1 MRSFAGV
8 CSVLVVGTGLGLGF
22 FQPSQAQAQDYYTK
36 KFESFPQCCRV
47 LREHSKQLGAE
58 GKLATNIVDNR
69 ALFVGMTFEGL
80 PKVYTCTPTAD
91 GGGILGSSHA
101 DKDLGLTPIE

>member
-1 MRSFAGV
+1 MRNFAGL
-8 CSVLVVGTGLGLGF
+8 CGVLVFGSGLGLGLS
-22 FQPSQAQAQDYYTK
+22 QPTQAQDYYTK
-36 KFESFPQCCRV
+36 KFESFPQCCHV
-47 LREHSKQLGAE
+47 LREHTKQMGAE
-58 GKLATNIVDNR
+58 GKLSTNVVDNQ

-101 DKDLGLTPIE
+101 DKALGLTPID

>member
-1 MRSFAGV
+1 MRNFAGL
-8 CSVLVVGTGLGLGF
+8 CSVLVLGTSLGLGL
-22 FQPSQAQAQDYYTK
+22 SQSSPAQAQDYYTK

-47 LREHSKQLGAE
+47 LREHSKQMGAE
-58 GKLATNIVDNR
+58 GKLATNVVDNQ

-101 DKDLGLTPIE
+101 DEALGLTPID

>member
-1 MRSFAGV
+1 MRSSAGL
-8 CSVLVVGTGLGLGF
+8 CCVLFLATAFGLGLF
-22 FQPSQAQAQDYYTK
+22 EPSPAQAQDYYTK
-36 KFESFPQCCRV
+36 KFESFPQCCKV
-47 LREHSKQLGAE
+47 LRAHSKQMGAE
-58 GKLATNIVDNR
+58 GKLATNVVDNQ
-69 ALFVGMTFEGL
+69 ALFVGMTFGGL

>member
-1 MRSFAGV
+1 MRNFAGL
-8 CSVLVVGTGLGLGF
+8 CSVLVLGTGLGLGLS
-22 FQPSQAQAQDYYTK
+22 QPSPAQAQDYYTK

-47 LREHSKQLGAE
+47 LREHSKQMGAE
-58 GKLATNIVDNR
+58 GKLATNVVDNQ
-69 ALFVGMTFEGL
+69 ALFVGMAFEGL

-101 DKDLGLTPIE
+101 DEALGLTPID

>member
-1 MRSFAGV
+1 MRCSAGSYRV
-8 CSVLVVGTGLGLGF
+8 FVFGLALGLGWSHL
-22 FQPSQAQAQDYYTK
+22 PQAQAQDYYTR
-36 KFESFPQCCRV
+36 KFESFPKCCQV
-47 LREHSKQLGAE
+47 LREHSKQMGAE
-58 GKLATNIVDNR
+58 GKLATNVVDNR

-101 DKDLGLTPIE
+101 DAALGLTPID

>member
-1 MRSFAGV
+1 MRNSAGL
-8 CSVLVVGTGLGLGF
+8 CCVVILGTSLGLGLSTS
-22 FQPSQAQAQDYYTK
+22 PVQAQDYYTK
-36 KFESFPQCCRV
+36 KFDSFPKCCHV
-47 LREHSKQLGAE
+47 LREHSKQMGAE
-58 GKLATNIVDNR
+58 GKLSTKVVDNQ
-69 ALFVGMTFEGL
+69 ALFVGLTFEGL

>member
-1 MRSFAGV
+1 MRNFAGF
-8 CSVLVVGTGLGLGF
+8 CSVLVFGTTLGIGLAD
-22 FQPSQAQAQDYYTK
+22 PSATRAQDYYTK

-47 LREHSKQLGAE
+47 LREHSKQMGAE
-58 GKLATNIVDNR
+58 GKLATKVVDNQ

-101 DKDLGLTPIE
+101 NTDLGLAPIE